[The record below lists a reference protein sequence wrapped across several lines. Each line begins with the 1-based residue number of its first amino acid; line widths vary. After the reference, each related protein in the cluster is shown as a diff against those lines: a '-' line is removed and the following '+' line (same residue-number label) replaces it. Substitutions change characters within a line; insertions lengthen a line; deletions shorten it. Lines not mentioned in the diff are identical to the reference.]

1 LRGCDDMSI
10 QVNIH
15 EAKTQLSAL
24 IVRALS
30 GEEVVIAK
38 DGQPVVRLTP
48 IALRGERRPDPGI
61 DRGQVSIGA
70 DFDEPLEDFENR

>member
-1 LRGCDDMSI
+1 MTI

-15 EAKTQLSAL
+15 EAKTHLSRL
-24 IVRALS
+24 IQRALS

-48 IALRGERRPDPGI
+48 VTPGGERRPDPGI
-61 DRGQVSIGA
+61 DRGQITIGS
-70 DFDEPLEDFENR
+70 DFDAPLEEFESL